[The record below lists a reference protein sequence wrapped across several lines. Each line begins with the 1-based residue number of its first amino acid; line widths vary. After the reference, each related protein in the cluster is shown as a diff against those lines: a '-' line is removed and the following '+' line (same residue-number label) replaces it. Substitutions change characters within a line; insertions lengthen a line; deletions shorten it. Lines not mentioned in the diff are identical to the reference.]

1 MYSGIKSRIVYRV
14 SCLTNFPISYVYDKG
29 KHVAFLFSLYINDLI
44 FFFLQMNDVRMIG
57 VTDMSY

>member
-29 KHVAFLFSLYINDLI
+29 KHFPFLFFHYIKRFDI
-44 FFFLQMNDVRMIG
+44 FVLQMNDVRMIG
-57 VTDMSY
+57 VTHMNY